1 MLMLIGLMVVWVIG
15 GMVAGMLI
23 NTVRASQGVNI
34 NDGMTVFLQA
44 FSFGPIGALGAFSD
58 DAKLKGR
65 SSYMLAGGVSGTL
78 AFLAV
83 YQNL

>member
-1 MLMLIGLMVVWVIG
+1 MLIGLMVVWVIG
-15 GMVAGMLI
+15 GIVAGMLI
-23 NTVRASQGVNI
+23 NSIRVSQGVNI

-44 FSFGPIGALGAFSD
+44 FSLGPIGALGAFSD
-58 DAKLKGR
+58 EAKLNGK
-65 SSYMLAGGVSGTL
+65 SPYMLAGGISGTL